1 MAVALYARKSVER
14 ENSISCE
21 TQIEYCRAMLT
32 PDERREK
39 IYEFVDNGFSGG
51 NLDRVAFREMMRLVE
66 GGRISKIVV
75 YRLDRISRSLMD
87 FLNILETLKKHHV
100 DFVSSQEAFLSTGSS
115 YGDMLTK
122 LLALFAEFE
131 RQSIIER
138 VTQAYHHRAD
148 LKLYMGG
155 QRPFGFALAET
166 EIHGIQTKMLSPL
179 EREIS
184 AVKYIFENY
193 AIPGV
198 TLRRLMDNLIQNG
211 TLPTEGN
218 WSSAKLSAII
228 KNPIY
233 VRADNSIYDYFAKRN
248 TKIVSDVSEF
258 DGIHG
263 VQIYGK
269 TKHTA
274 EDWSDMKAVVMT
286 HEGVIPSDIWLACQK
301 KVLCNKRIGTAIS
314 NQTSWLGGKIA
325 CKTCRRT
332 MTVTKGGK
340 RADGSQTRYF
350 SCTGK
355 QNRICKGPSVTVY
368 ADSLEEMA
376 DTLIYE
382 KLRSLKACRTKVS
395 TDNSAKINALKNRI
409 SEIGAAQD
417 KLVTLMLNDSVGAD
431 MLILFNEKASAL
443 SKEKSEL
450 LDKIEALEDSIKEVT
465 GVVNFADKWKTAGFE
480 EKKAVCQLLIEKI
493 YIAEDATT
501 EVVWRI

>member
-21 TQIEYCRAMLT
+21 TQLEYCRAMLT

-51 NLDRVAFREMMRLVE
+51 NLDRDAFREMMKLVE

-87 FLNILETLKKHHV
+87 FLNILEILKKHNV
-100 DFVSSQEAFLSTGSS
+100 AFVSSQEPFLNTGSA
-115 YGDMLTK
+115 YANMLTK
-122 LLALFAEFE
+122 LLALFSEFE
-131 RQSIIER
+131 RNAIIER

-155 QRPFGFALAET
+155 QRPFGFTLVDT
-166 EIHGIQTKMLSPL
+166 EIHGIKTKMLAPVT
-179 EREIS
+179 EEIEQ
-184 AVKYIFENY
+184 VKYIFENY
-193 AIPGV
+193 AVPGV

-211 TLPTEGN
+211 ILPTEGS
-218 WSSAKLSAII
+218 WSTAKLSAIL

-233 VRADNSIYDYFAKRN
+233 VRADNAIYDFLSGRN
-248 TKIVSDVSEF
+248 AKIVSDISEF

-286 HEGVIPSDIWLACQK
+286 HEGVIPSDLWLACQK
-301 KVLCNKRIGTAIS
+301 KVLSNKRIGNSIS
-314 NQTSWLGGKIA
+314 NETSWLGGMIA
-325 CKTCRRT
+325 CKKCGRT

-355 QNRICKGPSVTVY
+355 QNRICEGTVTVY
-368 ADSLEEMA
+368 ADSLEKMA
-376 DTLIYE
+376 DALIGE
-382 KLRSLKACRTKVS
+382 KLLSLKACRKKS
-395 TDNSAKINALKNRI
+395 SADNSAKINSLKNRI
-409 SEIGAAQD
+409 AEIRASED
-417 KLVTLMLNDSVGAD
+417 KLVSLMLDGNVGAD
-431 MLILFNEKASAL
+431 MLALLSERAKRFSEEKR
-443 SKEKSEL
+443 EL
-450 LDKIEALEDSIKEVT
+450 TEKIEALEDTMGEVESIVS
-465 GVVNFADKWKTAGFE
+465 FAEKWKTASFG
-480 EKKAVCQLLIEKI
+480 EKKAVCHLLIEKI
-493 YIAEDATT
+493 YIAEDGTT
-501 EVVWRI
+501 EVVWNI

>member
-1 MAVALYARKSVER
+1 MAIALYARKSVER

-51 NLDRVAFREMMRLVE
+51 NLDRDAFREMMKLVE

-87 FLNILETLKKHHV
+87 FLNILETLKKHNV
-100 DFVSSQEAFLSTGSS
+100 AFVSSQEPFLTTGSS
-115 YGDMLTK
+115 YGNMLTK
-122 LLALFAEFE
+122 LLALFSEFE
-131 RQSIIER
+131 RNAIIER

-155 QRPFGFALAET
+155 QRPFGFTLVDT
-166 EIHGIQTKMLSPL
+166 EIHGIKTKMLAPVT
-179 EREIS
+179 EEIEQ
-184 AVKYIFENY
+184 VKYIFENY
-193 AIPGV
+193 AVPGV

-211 TLPTEGN
+211 ILPTEGS
-218 WSSAKLSAII
+218 WSTAKLSAIL

-233 VRADNSIYDYFAKRN
+233 VRADNAIYDFLSGRN
-248 TKIVSDVSEF
+248 AKIVSDISEF

-286 HEGVIPSDIWLACQK
+286 HEGVIDSALWLACQK
-301 KVLCNKRIGTAIS
+301 KVLSNKRIGNSIS
-314 NQTSWLGGKIA
+314 NETSWLGGMIA
-325 CKTCRRT
+325 CKKCGRT

-355 QNRICKGPSVTVY
+355 QNRICDGTVTVY
-368 ADSLEEMA
+368 ADSLEKMVDA
-376 DTLIYE
+376 LISE
-382 KLRSLKACRTKVS
+382 KLLSLKACRKKTS
-395 TDNSAKINALKNRI
+395 ADNSAKINLLKNRI
-409 SEIGAAQD
+409 AEIRASED
-417 KLVTLMLNDSVGAD
+417 KLVSLMLDGNVGAD
-431 MLILFNEKASAL
+431 MLALLSERAKRFSEEKR
-443 SKEKSEL
+443 EL
-450 LDKIEALEDSIKEVT
+450 TEKIEALEDTMGEVESI
-465 GVVNFADKWKTAGFE
+465 VNFAEKWKTASFE
-480 EKKAVCQLLIEKI
+480 EKKAVCHLLIEKI
-493 YIAEDATT
+493 YIAEDGTT
-501 EVVWRI
+501 EVVWNI

>member
-21 TQIEYCRAMLT
+21 TQLDYCRAMLT

-51 NLDRVAFREMMRLVE
+51 NLDRDAFREMMKLVE

-87 FLNILETLKKHHV
+87 FLNILEILKKHNV
-100 DFVSSQEAFLSTGSS
+100 AFVSSQEPFLTTGSS
-115 YGDMLTK
+115 YGNMLTK

-131 RQSIIER
+131 RNAIIER

-155 QRPFGFALAET
+155 QRPFGFTLVDT
-166 EIHGIQTKMLSPL
+166 EIHGIKTKMLAPVT
-179 EREIS
+179 EEIEQ
-184 AVKYIFENY
+184 VKYIFENY
-193 AIPGV
+193 AVPGV

-211 TLPTEGN
+211 ILPTEGS
-218 WSSAKLSAII
+218 WSTAKLSAIL

-233 VRADNSIYDYFAKRN
+233 VRADNAIYDFLAGRN
-248 TKIVSDVSEF
+248 AKIVSDISEF
-258 DGIHG
+258 DGVHG

-286 HEGVIPSDIWLACQK
+286 HEGVIPSDLWLACQK
-301 KVLCNKRIGTAIS
+301 KVLSNKRIGNSIS
-314 NQTSWLGGKIA
+314 NETSWLGGMIA
-325 CKTCRRT
+325 CKKCGRT

-355 QNRICKGPSVTVY
+355 QNRICEGTVTVY
-368 ADSLEEMA
+368 ADSLEKMA
-376 DTLIYE
+376 DALIGE
-382 KLRSLKACRTKVS
+382 KLLSLKDCRKKTS
-395 TDNSAKINALKNRI
+395 ADNSAKINSLKNRI
-409 SEIGAAQD
+409 AEIRASED
-417 KLVTLMLNDSVGAD
+417 KLVSLMLDGNVGAD
-431 MLILFNEKASAL
+431 MLALLSERAKRFSEEKR
-443 SKEKSEL
+443 EL
-450 LDKIEALEDSIKEVT
+450 TEKIEALEDTMGEVESI
-465 GVVNFADKWKTAGFE
+465 VNFADKWKTASFG
-480 EKKAVCQLLIEKI
+480 EKKAVCHLLIEKI
-493 YIAEDATT
+493 YIAEDGTT
-501 EVVWRI
+501 EVVWNV

>member
-21 TQIEYCRAMLT
+21 TQLDFCRAMLN
-32 PDERREK
+32 PDERKQK

-51 NLDRVAFREMMRLVE
+51 NLDRDAFREMMRLVE

-87 FLNILETLKKHHV
+87 FLNILEILKKHNV
-100 DFVSSQEAFLSTGSS
+100 DFVSSQEPFLNTGSS
-115 YGDMLTK
+115 YGNMLTK

-138 VTQAYHHRAD
+138 VTQAYESRSER
-148 LKLYMGG
+148 KLYMGG

-166 EIHGIQTKMLSPL
+166 EIHGIQTKMLSPV
-179 EREIS
+179 EGEIS

-193 AIPGV
+193 TVPGV

-211 TLPTEGN
+211 ILPTEGH
-218 WSSAKLSAII
+218 WSTAKLSAII

-233 VRADNSIYDYFAKRN
+233 VRADNSIYDYFAKNN
-248 TKIVSDVSEF
+248 TKIISDISEF

-286 HEGVIPSDIWLACQK
+286 HEGVISSDIWLACQK
-301 KVLCNKRIGTAIS
+301 KILNNKRIGTAIS
-314 NQTSWLGGKIA
+314 NHTSWLGGKIA
-325 CKTCRRT
+325 CKRCGRT

-340 RADGSQTRYF
+340 HADGSQTRYF

-355 QNRICKGPSVTVY
+355 QNRICKGPNVTIY

-395 TDNSAKINALKNRI
+395 TDNSAKMNALRNRI
-409 SEIGAAQD
+409 SEISTAQN
-417 KLVTLMLNDSVGAD
+417 KLITLMLNGDVGTD
-431 MLILFNEKASAL
+431 MLTLLNERARAYAE
-443 SKEKSEL
+443 EKREL
-450 LDKIEALEDSIKEVT
+450 MEKIEALEDSMKEVT
-465 GVVNFADKWKTAGFE
+465 GVVNFADKWKTVGFE

-493 YIAEDATT
+493 YIDEDGTT